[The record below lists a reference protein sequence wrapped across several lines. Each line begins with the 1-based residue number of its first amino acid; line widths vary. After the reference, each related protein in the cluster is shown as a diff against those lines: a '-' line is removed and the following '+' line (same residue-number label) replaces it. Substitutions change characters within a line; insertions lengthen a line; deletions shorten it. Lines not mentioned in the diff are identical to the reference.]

1 LGLPAAPAPS
11 LPAGVG
17 TLISAGADL
26 LGWLG
31 WRSPLR
37 STSMRVIRDGVTGDA
52 AQAAQ
57 VLGRPAKS
65 LPETLAAMP
74 AGVQERWFARMW
86 LLKAPVVAVL
96 SGFWIASGAITLV
109 DPVRAVAA
117 GAAYGAAPPEGAVI
131 AGAVLDIALGLAVLV
146 RPTARAALAGM
157 ILTSLGY
164 LAAGTVLAPG
174 LWLDP
179 LGPLVKVLPAIL
191 LAVVAL
197 AILDDR

>member
-1 LGLPAAPAPS
+1 
-11 LPAGVG
+11 VG

-37 STSMRVIRDGVTGDA
+37 STSLRVIRDGVTGDA

-57 VLGRPAKS
+57 VLGRAAKS
-65 LPETLAAMP
+65 LAETLAAMP
-74 AGVQERWFARMW
+74 AGVQDRWFARMW

-96 SGFWIASGAITLV
+96 GGFWIASGAITLV
-109 DPVRAVAA
+109 DPARAVAA

-131 AGAVLDIALGLAVLV
+131 AGALLDLALGLAVLV
-146 RPTARAALAGM
+146 RPLARPALGGM

-179 LGPLVKVLPAIL
+179 LGPLVKVVPTIL